1 MFVKTARQRTSK
13 RRATRIKPGLE
24 GLENRV
30 ALSTFLV
37 NTTLDTVAVDLTSGK
52 DATGHISLR
61 SAIQAANALGGP
73 DTINLPAGVYRLTLA
88 GPGEDAAAAGDLDI
102 TGDLT
107 IGGRSASNTVV
118 DGNNLDRVF
127 QVLRG
132 KVSISFVTIHHGRVT
147 GDGGGILNSGGQ
159 VTLFD
164 VGIQNNVAA
173 GRNGTAGA
181 TGSGGGPSGTSG
193 RAGSAGT
200 SG

>member
-1 MFVKTARQRTSK
+1 MFGKTTRQKTGK
-13 RRATRIKPGLE
+13 RKATRIEPSLE
-24 GLENRV
+24 GLESRV
-30 ALSTFLV
+30 VLSTFSV
-37 NTTLDTVAVDLTSGK
+37 NTTLDTRAVNLQTGQ

-61 SAIQAANALGGP
+61 SAIQAANALTGP
-73 DTINLPAGVYRLTLA
+73 DTIDLPAGVYRLTLA

-127 QVLRG
+127 EVLRG
-132 KVSISFVTIHHGRVT
+132 KVSISFLTMQHGRVT

-164 VGIQNNVAA
+164 VGIQN
-173 GRNGTAGA
+173 GFDRGMM
-181 TGSGGGPSGTSG
+181 
-193 RAGSAGT
+193 
-200 SG
+200 